1 MVADQNGDLLSI
13 GTGQVLSREKNAWMG
28 WSSISEHRSVRCASA
43 NIGRYYLLDRF
54 RLDLELPETRQG
66 TARDVVRLEK
76 INLAG
81 GERWVGQ
88 EREQQR
94 LDLGHRKGHRYEQ
107 SPVPQEV

>member
-1 MVADQNGDLLSI
+1 M
-13 GTGQVLSREKNAWMG
+13 
-28 WSSISEHRSVRCASA
+28 RCASA

-54 RLDLELPETRQG
+54 RLDIDLPETWQG

-88 EREQQR
+88 ELEHQR

-107 SPVPQEV
+107 SPFAREA